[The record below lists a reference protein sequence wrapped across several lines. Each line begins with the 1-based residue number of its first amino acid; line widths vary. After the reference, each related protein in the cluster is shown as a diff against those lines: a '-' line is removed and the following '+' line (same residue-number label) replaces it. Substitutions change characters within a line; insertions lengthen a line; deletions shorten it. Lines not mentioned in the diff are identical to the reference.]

1 MPNAKANI
9 LVVEDDPALR
19 VLLSQ
24 ILAASG
30 HRVRTAADGFS
41 ALSQLRLEIPD
52 IIISDLNMPGMSG
65 FEFLS
70 VVRRRFPAIRV
81 IAMSSASPV
90 DDLPAGVAADAFYQK
105 GSNLGSL
112 LQIMEGMTS
121 PERLPKHGGAPAPIW
136 VEQNGYDSS
145 GGAYIMLSCPDCL
158 RTFSQAFHNAVS
170 PVHETDC
177 VYCEHQFHYAIVEVL
192 DTSPR
197 KALRPKKAI
206 PRHVDRVQG
215 AQESM

>member
-1 MPNAKANI
+1 MPNAKSNI
-9 LVVEDDPALR
+9 LVVDDDAALR

-30 HRVRTAADGFS
+30 HHVRVAADGFS
-41 ALSQLRLEIPD
+41 ALSELRRTIPD
-52 IIISDLNMPGMSG
+52 IIVSDLNMPGMSG

-81 IAMSSASPV
+81 IAMSSAFPV
-90 DDLPAGVAADAFYQK
+90 DDLPAGIAADAFYQK
-105 GSNLGSL
+105 GNALGAL
-112 LQIMEGMTS
+112 LQNIEGMTN
-121 PERLPKHGGAPAPIW
+121 PEQPPKHGGAPAPIW
-136 VEQNGYDSS
+136 VERNGNDSS
-145 GGAYIMLSCPDCL
+145 AYIMLTCPECL
-158 RTFSQAFHNAVS
+158 RTFPQAFHSAVS

-177 VYCEHQFHYAIVEVL
+177 VYCDHVFHYAIVETI
-192 DTSPR
+192 DASPR

-206 PRHVDRVQG
+206 PRHVDTVQG